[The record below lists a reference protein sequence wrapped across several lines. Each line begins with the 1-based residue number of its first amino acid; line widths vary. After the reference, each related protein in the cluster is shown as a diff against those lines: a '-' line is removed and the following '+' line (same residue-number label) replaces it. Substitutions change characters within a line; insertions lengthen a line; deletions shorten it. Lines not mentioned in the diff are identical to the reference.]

1 MYYAIH
7 QMFFTRGSVYMVV
20 WNLCQPEEAQKVEFW
35 LNAIRSRADDL
46 AIILGMFTHNFI
58 HKEGR
63 EINKKN
69 ERKAQ
74 EKSITCCTSLKKSKR
89 SNFEKAN

>member
-35 LNAIRSRADDL
+35 LNTIRSRADDL
-46 AIILGMFTHNFI
+46 AIILGTLFLSSSFYFCLYFYLI
-58 HKEGR
+58 
-63 EINKKN
+63 
-69 ERKAQ
+69 
-74 EKSITCCTSLKKSKR
+74 
-89 SNFEKAN
+89 